1 MIRSRH
7 ILRDFDA
14 ALDSLRA
21 EVLMMASLT
30 DRNLQNAM
38 SCLLDHDAELG
49 AQTIAGEMEI
59 DALEKSIDREGID
72 VLLRFQPVASDLR
85 FIVSTMKLGNN
96 LERIADQAVKIVH
109 RARKLDRAEPLEEDC
124 ALGLMFIEAN
134 NLFRDSVRSYADGDM
149 ALARSIRSRD
159 REIDQMNRDI
169 TDELTLRMAA
179 NSARV
184 ADYLNLLFIARHLER
199 VGDHAKNIGE
209 DAVYAAE
216 AHDIRHPNN
225 RLEVYEPSISDR
237 RRKK

>member
-1 MIRSRH
+1 
-7 ILRDFDA
+7 
-14 ALDSLRA
+14 
-21 EVLMMASLT
+21 MMASLT

-49 AQTIAGEMEI
+49 ALTIAGEMEI
-59 DALEKSIDREGID
+59 DALEKTIDREGID
-72 VLLRFQPVASDLR
+72 ILLRFQPVASDLR

-109 RARKLDRAEPLEEDC
+109 RARKLDREEPLEEDG
-124 ALGLMFIEAN
+124 ALGPMFIEVS

-149 ALARSIRSRD
+149 ALARSLRYRD

-169 TDELTLRMAA
+169 TNELTLRMAA
-179 NSARV
+179 DSTRV

-216 AHDIRHPNN
+216 ANDIRHPNN
-225 RLEVYEPSISDR
+225 RLEVYEPSISDER
-237 RRKK
+237 WKK